1 MPVETE
7 AGLEPEQ
14 IARAKPDRR
23 DAGLAQ
29 EKPGE
34 AFRLARGKRDL
45 IAVLACITRARDEG
59 LESREPRRPRAHEG
73 HALEALSGRKARQC
87 RGGKRAL
94 KRDQRGFGQFR
105 QPDASGQMLAQD
117 CEVDRLSRR
126 VDNELELPVRG
137 GGARSHEVVEDPAF
151 FVEQLGIALAP
162 GGEAPKVGGAELLE
176 KGRDGAMI
184 GALEQRLAH
193 MGNVEQPRRFAG
205 VEMLGEDSR
214 GILDRHVVA
223 GERPHARAKLDMQG
237 VERGLLGR
245 GFGHRSASREKAP
258 ALRVKP
264 RMAA

>member
-1 MPVETE
+1 MVSSP
-7 AGLEPEQ
+7 
-14 IARAKPDRR
+14 
-23 DAGLAQ
+23 
-29 EKPGE
+29 
-34 AFRLARGKRDL
+34 
-45 IAVLACITRARDEG
+45 
-59 LESREPRRPRAHEG
+59 S
-73 HALEALSGRKARQC
+73 SGRKPRQC
-87 RGGKRAL
+87 RGGERAL

-105 QPDASGQMLAQD
+105 QPDASGQSLAHER
-117 CEVDRLSRR
+117 EVDRLSRR
-126 VDNELELPVRG
+126 VDDEAQSAVRAG
-137 GGARSHEVVEDPAF
+137 RARHHKVVDDPALV
-151 FVEQLGIALAP
+151 VEQLRIALAP
-162 GGEAPKVGGAELLE
+162 GREAPKVGGAEMLE

-193 MGNVEQPRRFAG
+193 MGNVEQPGGFAG
-205 VEMLGEDSR
+205 VEVLGEDSR